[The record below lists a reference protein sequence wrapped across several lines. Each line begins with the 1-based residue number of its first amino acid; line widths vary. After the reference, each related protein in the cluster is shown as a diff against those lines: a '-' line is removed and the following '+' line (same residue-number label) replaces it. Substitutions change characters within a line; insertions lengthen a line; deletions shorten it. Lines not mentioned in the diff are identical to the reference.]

1 MRGAPAAI
9 AVHCPSGP
17 LLRLVSSSVVVHMLS
32 SLSTV
37 GCLRR
42 GAIWHMRGCLHDVIG
57 GCAIRQQAY
66 LRYVSIVWCLKSGNM
81 RQMSGLLPV

>member
-42 GAIWHMRGCLHDVIG
+42 G
-57 GCAIRQQAY
+57 
-66 LRYVSIVWCLKSGNM
+66 GNM
-81 RQMSGLLPV
+81 AHERPLA